1 MLLYCVGGFIEIAT
15 DIDRLEE
22 YRRIA
27 AFNRKCGVNVM
38 EISPKEVQSLFPLC
52 AVDDILAGR
61 CRVNLFI
68 DFIHSFIYFLE
79 EFVNTYLLV
88 VLFIS

>member
-1 MLLYCVGGFIEIAT
+1 MCCWLYYSRRNSTIYITSHTIYYCIGGFIEIAT

-27 AFNRKCGVNVM
+27 AFNRKCGVNVL

-52 AVDDILAGR
+52 AIDDVLAGMWR
-61 CRVNLFI
+61 
-68 DFIHSFIYFLE
+68 
-79 EFVNTYLLV
+79 
-88 VLFIS
+88 